1 MATEQQYLDKAASDL
16 FGAYDASFGY
26 AGLPQPVT
34 TYDSVLARTEKEGAA
49 SHDKTAAIM
58 QEYAALLQK
67 EANDPSTP
75 TGPTSYELREVD
87 IHGETYLVLKDDPNP
102 HMAFRVDIPGQLV
115 RGNAIPGTGTD
126 DGIAVNNN
134 ADLINDYLNNSHIEE
149 RDKQVVAQLMGI
161 RRPTAADIFKAE
173 TIRSYGGLTPGVAED
188 FNQSFF
194 NPAAGIMEGVQER
207 HDEKFAW
214 WKEAT
219 NMENAQSEEELPL
232 YAQYDLKI
240 FDLNNK
246 IELWKSRPDAFS
258 IEEINADLQEMKRL
272 QGLYAATPKPDAFK
286 DEAFNYAATAGSSSG
301 GSSPAPTETRTDTAE
316 SSRDMTAGGSNQTST
331 PNDSSATQLFAA
343 NAQPAAEDDKPASN
357 QTSTP
362 NDSSATQ
369 LFAANAQPAAKDDKP
384 AEVASATPSSLSNHS
399 VTAASLDRS
408 GSTTDSGSD
417 SGASSAAQSGSYT
430 VKSGDTLS
438 GIADM
443 HGTDYQTLARMNNIA
458 NPRLIFPGQKI
469 FFPGASADHSQSEF
483 GRSHND
489 DLATLAAQSGSY
501 TVKSGDTLSGIA
513 DMHGTD
519 YHTLARM
526 NNIAN
531 PDFIR
536 TGQQIK
542 LPGGAS
548 MASSGGGTSDASP
561 DASINL
567 AGYSDRP

>member
-1 MATEQQYLDKAASDL
+1 
-16 FGAYDASFGY
+16 
-26 AGLPQPVT
+26 
-34 TYDSVLARTEKEGAA
+34 
-49 SHDKTAAIM
+49 
-58 QEYAALLQK
+58 
-67 EANDPSTP
+67 
-75 TGPTSYELREVD
+75 
-87 IHGETYLVLKDDPNP
+87 
-102 HMAFRVDIPGQLV
+102 
-115 RGNAIPGTGTD
+115 
-126 DGIAVNNN
+126 
-134 ADLINDYLNNSHIEE
+134 
-149 RDKQVVAQLMGI
+149 MGI

-301 GSSPAPTETRTDTAE
+301 GSSPVPTETRTDTAE
-316 SSRDMTAGGSNQTST
+316 SSRDMTAGG
-331 PNDSSATQLFAA
+331 
-343 NAQPAAEDDKPASN
+343 SN